1 MAIIRKGDKEAEHK
15 LNLRAIA
22 QSGNRNKASDKK
34 TTKAGL
40 SFINKNKTAI
50 TVDPSKIMVS
60 KDKSGKSSANYR
72 GDFKGPIS
80 GSAIASSKASKKR
93 TLERQGSGV
102 IQSGRLVKGGGVA
115 RIAGLAKDVKKKS
128 GK

>member
-22 QSGNRNKASDKK
+22 QSRNRALSSDKK

-40 SFINKNKTAI
+40 SFVNKSKTAI
-50 TVDPSKIMVS
+50 TSDPSKIMVS
-60 KDKSGKSSANYR
+60 QDKSGKSSANYR
-72 GDFKGPIS
+72 GAFTGPIS
-80 GSAIASSKASKKR
+80 GSAVASSKASKKR

-115 RIAGLAKDVKKKS
+115 RIAGLANNVKKKS